1 MIRAGMD
8 VEVRGKPGEWMVAG
22 FDGRRVKVVSLD
34 APGDVQTVSAADL
47 RPIWRPG
54 VNVTEVES

>member
-8 VEVRGKPGEWMVAG
+8 VEVWGKPGEWMVAG

-34 APGDVQTVSAADL
+34 APGDVKTVSAADL
-47 RPIWRPG
+47 RPIWLPG